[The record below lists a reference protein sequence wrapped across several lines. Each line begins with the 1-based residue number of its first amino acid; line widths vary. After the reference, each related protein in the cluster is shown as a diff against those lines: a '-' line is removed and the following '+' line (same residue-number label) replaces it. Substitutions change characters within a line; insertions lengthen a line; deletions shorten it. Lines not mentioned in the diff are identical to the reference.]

1 MKLMKSKSKRGFTLV
16 ELMIVVAI
24 IGVLAALAIYG
35 VRRYLASSKTSEAKQ
50 GVGAISR
57 GAINAFEQRVADGEM
72 LTAAQSGSQDTHQLC
87 QANAGPTPTTGA
99 PAGKK
104 YQPNMSGN
112 NDFKAAA
119 WNCLSSSVSSSMWS
133 SDTAVLPPPLSSP
146 SRAARRRISLRRA
159 PRSSRARH
167 RGRPRRRSFQ
177 TCGLPATSSSD
188 SHLCRRRH
196 RRWRGRSIPEPSASF
211 VSPWSQS

>member
-35 VRRYLASSKTSEAKQ
+35 VRRYLASSKTSQAKQ

-119 WNCLSSSVSSSMWS
+119 WNCLSFEMTQPHYYAYSYGHQA
-133 SDTAVLPPPLSSP
+133 DLLGGAIAAPANLPTDYYQAGAVGELD
-146 SRAARRRISLRRA
+146 
-159 PRSSRARH
+159 
-167 RGRPRRRSFQ
+167 GD
-177 TCGLPATSSSD
+177 GSD
-188 SHLCRRRH
+188 SSFALYGGVDN
-196 RRWRGRSIPEPSASF
+196 GRVKTVTEMIMANQFE
-211 VSPWSQS
+211 